1 MFEKLSKCKDLQIEV
16 IKTLPVVIGASGVVA
31 KTVPNYVSQ
40 IPGSPPLTSI
50 YTTHVHRTY
59 SAEGTINVIF
69 TFLLYMYLIPNIYNK
84 LQI

>member
-40 IPGSPPLTSI
+40 IPGSPPLTERQYITLMCTAHTLRKVLS
-50 YTTHVHRTY
+50 
-59 SAEGTINVIF
+59 
-69 TFLLYMYLIPNIYNK
+69 M
-84 LQI
+84 